1 MPLNIISNFASNIA
15 QRNLA
20 MSDSAATN
28 SLAKL
33 SAGSRV
39 VSAKDDAASLA
50 VGSRLA
56 AEVTGLK
63 QASVNAGQ
71 AISMLQIADGA
82 MAQVNDV
89 LTRMKSLAVQ
99 AGSGQ
104 LSGTERAMLDTEY
117 QALSSEINRIAI
129 DTDFAGTQLVNGANL
144 VSVDAATSGAYQVA
158 DGVDG
163 ITLRGDHGT
172 ATSGSID
179 YDGAGA
185 FSVTVNAVVYTGS
198 IDASANDGTSMTG
211 SSVVTLTNSTST
223 NKVDIVL
230 GQAFAYGTDAAT
242 ETLSL
247 TGTSTTDFTFKV
259 GTGTSAT
266 ADDISVSVDGIGNG
280 ALGLDVTSVTS
291 ADNADVASAVI
302 SNAIDGLQTSRA
314 KIGASQNRLEFAAA
328 NIATATENTEAA
340 RSQLLDLDVAAEMSN
355 FVSKQILIQAGV
367 SMLAQANQL
376 PNNLLRLFQ

>member
-1 MPLNIISNFASNIA
+1 MSLNIVSNFASNVA

-20 MSDSAATN
+20 SAEMAATS

-104 LSGTERAMLDTEY
+104 LSGTERAILDTEY

-129 DTDFAGTQLVNGANL
+129 DTDFAGTQLVNGAKS
-144 VSVDAATSGAYQVA
+144 VSLDAGTSSVYEVV
-158 DGVDG
+158 DGVDSV
-163 ITLRGDHGT
+163 TLRGDHGT
-172 ATSGSID
+172 AASGTVD
-179 YDGAGA
+179 YDGAGT
-185 FSVTVNAVVYTGS
+185 FSVTIDGTAFTGT
-198 IDASANDGTSMTG
+198 IDTAANDGTAM
-211 SSVVTLTNSTST
+211 SSSTVVTLSNAAST

-230 GQAFAYGTDAAT
+230 SQTFDYDVDKAT
-242 ETLSL
+242 EQVNF
-247 TGTSTTDFTFKV
+247 TGSSTSDFTFKV

-266 ADDISVSVDGIGNG
+266 ADDISVSVNGVGNA
-280 ALGLDVTSVTS
+280 ALGISATSVTS
-291 ADNADVASAVI
+291 ADNADTASAAI
-302 SNAIDGLQTSRA
+302 SNAIDDVQTYRA
-314 KIGASQNRLEFAAA
+314 NIGASQNRLEFAAA

-340 RSQLLDLDVAAEMSN
+340 RSQLLDLDVASEMSS
-355 FVSKQILIQAGV
+355 FVSKQLLIQAGV
-367 SMLAQANQL
+367 AMLAQANQL
-376 PNNLLRLFQ
+376 PQGLLSLFR